1 MVNPTCEQR
10 WQPPSRKMR
19 YPAAACETKID
30 QYKKPDRA
38 CCELRVD
45 MFKERTAKKPCITR
59 QLSSESH
66 ESRKVC
72 HLQVIQEC
80 EEEKEENEETSEVNN
95 KDLESGKFNVAT

>member
-19 YPAAACETKID
+19 YPAAACKTKID